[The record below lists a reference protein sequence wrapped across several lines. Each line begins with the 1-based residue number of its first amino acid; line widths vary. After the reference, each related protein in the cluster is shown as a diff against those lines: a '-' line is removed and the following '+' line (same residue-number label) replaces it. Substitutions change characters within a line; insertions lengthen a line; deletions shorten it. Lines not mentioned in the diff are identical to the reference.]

1 MTSRVAFREASP
13 DELERWDDMTVR
25 APGGHVLQSKA
36 WAQHRATRG
45 WQPRFL
51 VGDDGSGVLAL
62 LRPWPVVGGASA
74 YLPRGPVP
82 TGGLEDA
89 VARLEGATRWLAKQ
103 GVDVV
108 ASDAEVIAD
117 GYAERL
123 ATVGFHSIEEI
134 QPSRHRLSVRL
145 DEHSDEDK
153 LFENVSKS
161 TRQRIRQAERGGL
174 TVVRYDAAPPPPP
187 PARSSALA
195 DLEFANP
202 VVKPERA
209 LERFHGLASQTAD
222 RRHFALG
229 SRASFLHWTTRAYA
243 SGFLVLL
250 EAIDEAERS
259 IAGLML
265 YRHGGRLSTV
275 LSGDLEEARK
285 EHPGAFHLLR
295 WRAIQ
300 AAVREGATEMDLG
313 GVDVAGARHE
323 PKEGEPMFGLYQ
335 HKRGFGAQ
343 WVELPGPT
351 SGSSGRGGTRPAGWP
366 LARCEGV
373 HDRGISRMDI

>member
-1 MTSRVAFREASP
+1 VIFHEATP
-13 DELERWDDMTVR
+13 EELDRWDDMTVR
-25 APGGHVLQSKA
+25 QAGGHVLQSLA
-36 WAQHRATRG
+36 WAEHRATRG
-45 WQPRFL
+45 WQPRYL
-51 VGDDGSGVLAL
+51 VGDDGSAVLAL
-62 LRPWPVVGGASA
+62 TRSWPVVGGGSA

-82 TGGLEDA
+82 TGGIDDA
-89 VARLEGATRWLAKQ
+89 IDRLEGATSWLA
-103 GVDVV
+103 GNGIDVV

-117 GYAERL
+117 GYRERL
-123 ATVGFHSIEEI
+123 ATMGFAPIEEI

-145 DEHSDEDK
+145 DEHDDEDK
-153 LFENVSKS
+153 LLENVSKS

-174 TVVRYDAAPPPPP
+174 TIVRHDAAPPP
-187 PARSSALA
+187 ATAAMSAAIA

-202 VVKPERA
+202 VGKIDVA
-209 LERFHGLASQTAD
+209 LERFHDLASETAD

-229 SRASFLHWTTRAYA
+229 SRASFLDWTIRAYA

-250 EAIDEAERS
+250 EAVDEAERS

-275 LSGDLEEARK
+275 LSGDREDSRK

-300 AAVREGATEMDLG
+300 LAVREGGSEMDLG

-335 HKRGFGAQ
+335 HKRSFGAE
-343 WVELPGPT
+343 WVELPGAHERVLRPWRYT
-351 SGSSGRGGTRPAGWP
+351 AGRIASRLVRRGR
-366 LARCEGV
+366 AR
-373 HDRGISRMDI
+373 

>member
-1 MTSRVAFREASP
+1 VTSRVAFREATP
-13 DELERWDDMTVR
+13 DELERWDDLTVR
-25 APGGHVLQSKA
+25 PLGGHILQSRA
-36 WAQHRATRG
+36 WAEHRATRG
-45 WQPRFL
+45 WQPRYL
-51 VGDDGSGVLAL
+51 VGEDGSAVLAL
-62 LRPWPVVGGASA
+62 LRPWPIVGGASA

-82 TGGLEDA
+82 TGGLDDA
-89 VARLEGATRWLAKQ
+89 IARLEGATEYLASV

-117 GYAERL
+117 GYAEQLRK
-123 ATVGFHSIEEI
+123 VGYHSIEEI

-145 DEHSDEDK
+145 DEHADEDK
-153 LFENVSKS
+153 LLENVSKS

-187 PARSSALA
+187 PAESPAIA
-195 DLEFANP
+195 DLQFASP
-202 VVKPERA
+202 TAKPETA
-209 LERFHGLASQTAD
+209 LQRFHDLASQTAD

-229 SRASFLHWTTRAYA
+229 SRASFLDWTTRAYA

-259 IAGLML
+259 VAGLML

-323 PKEGEPMFGLYQ
+323 PREGEPMFGLYQ
-335 HKRGFGAQ
+335 HKRGFGAE
-343 WVELPGPT
+343 WLELPGAHERVLRPWRYAA
-351 SGSSGRGGTRPAGWP
+351 GR
-366 LARCEGV
+366 LAARV
-373 HDRGISRMDI
+373 LRGRS